1 MMTTL
6 NIFTT
11 FIFMIVIGAVIG
23 AATNHLAIKMLF
35 RPYKP
40 YYLFGKQ
47 LPFTP
52 GLIPKRRDEVAKQ
65 VGVMVME
72 HLLTPEGIQKRF
84 ESSEAKQEI
93 LHTVHR
99 YIDKGAEME
108 ITVLSLLESFG
119 VSQADV
125 KADEWIHEWSDH
137 KLNSLLE
144 NYNEQTLSELLPLDV
159 ENKIS
164 SKIPDAA
171 DYILKRGIHYFESE
185 EGKSRLG
192 NMIDDFL
199 KERGML
205 GSMVQMFLGNSSLI
219 DRVHP
224 EIIKFLRNAETK
236 RFLSDLLVQEW
247 DKVKQFSLHELDE
260 RWNVKEL
267 MFSVKNQ
274 LLSQF
279 STKLIL
285 DKPVGA
291 YVSAVADDL
300 KTHVAPVLI
309 QKGISAAS
317 NVLED
322 LLAKLQFEDIIRE
335 QIELFPL
342 EKMEE
347 LVVSISN
354 KELKMITFLGGLLG
368 GLIGAIQAI
377 FVTLF

>member
-1 MMTTL
+1 M

-93 LHTVHR
+93 LRTVHR
-99 YIDKGAEME
+99 YIDKGANME
-108 ITVLSLLESFG
+108 ITVFSLLEKFG
-119 VSQADV
+119 VTEADV
-125 KADEWIHEWSDH
+125 KADEWLHQWSDQ
-137 KLNSLLE
+137 KLASLLE
-144 NYNEQTLSELLPLDV
+144 TYNEQTLSELLPV
-159 ENKIS
+159 EVETKIS

-171 DYILKRGIHYFESE
+171 DYILKRGIHYFESD
-185 EGKSRLG
+185 EGKARLG

-260 RWNVKEL
+260 KWNVKEL
-267 MFSVKNQ
+267 IFSVKNQ
-274 LLSQF
+274 LLSHF

-285 DKPVGA
+285 DKPVGT

-300 KTHVAPVLI
+300 KTHFAPVLI
-309 QKGISAAS
+309 DKGIEAAS
-317 NVLED
+317 NSLES

-368 GLIGAIQAI
+368 GMIGAIQAV
-377 FVTLF
+377 FVALF

>member
-1 MMTTL
+1 M

-11 FIFMIVIGAVIG
+11 FIFMIIIGAVIG

-84 ESSEAKQEI
+84 ESSEVKQEI

-99 YIDKGAEME
+99 YIDKGANME
-108 ITVLSLLESFG
+108 ITVFSLLEKFG
-119 VSQADV
+119 VTEADV
-125 KADEWIHEWSDH
+125 KADEWLHQWSDQ
-137 KLNSLLE
+137 KLASLLE
-144 NYNEQTLSELLPLDV
+144 TYNEQTLSELLPV
-159 ENKIS
+159 ELETKIS
-164 SKIPDAA
+164 SKIPNAA
-171 DYILKRGIHYFESE
+171 DYILKRGIHYFESD
-185 EGKSRLG
+185 EGKARLG

-260 RWNVKEL
+260 KWNVKEL
-267 MFSVKNQ
+267 IFSVKNQ
-274 LLSQF
+274 LLSHF

-285 DKPVGA
+285 DKPVGT
-291 YVSAVADDL
+291 YVGAVADDL
-300 KTHVAPVLI
+300 KTHFAPVFI
-309 QKGISAAS
+309 HKGIEAAS
-317 NVLED
+317 NALES

-368 GLIGAIQAI
+368 GMIGAIQAV
-377 FVTLF
+377 FVALF

>member
-1 MMTTL
+1 M

-11 FIFMIVIGAVIG
+11 FIFMIIIGAVIG

-84 ESSEAKQEI
+84 ESSEVKQEI

-99 YIDKGAEME
+99 YIDKGANME
-108 ITVLSLLESFG
+108 ITVFSLLEKFG
-119 VSQADV
+119 VTEADV
-125 KADEWIHEWSDH
+125 KADEWLHQWSDQ
-137 KLNSLLE
+137 KLASLLE
-144 NYNEQTLSELLPLDV
+144 TYNEQTLSELLPV
-159 ENKIS
+159 EVETKIS

-171 DYILKRGIHYFESE
+171 DYILKRGIHYFESD
-185 EGKSRLG
+185 EGKARLG

-260 RWNVKEL
+260 KWNVKEL
-267 MFSVKNQ
+267 IFSVKNQ
-274 LLSQF
+274 LLSHF

-285 DKPVGA
+285 DKPVGT
-291 YVSAVADDL
+291 YVGAVADDL
-300 KTHVAPVLI
+300 KTHFAPVLI
-309 QKGISAAS
+309 DKGIEAVS
-317 NVLED
+317 NALES

-368 GLIGAIQAI
+368 GMIGAIQAV
-377 FVTLF
+377 FVALF

>member
-1 MMTTL
+1 M

-72 HLLTPEGIQKRF
+72 HLLTPAGIQKRF
-84 ESSEAKQEI
+84 ESSEARQEI

-108 ITVLSLLESFG
+108 MSVVSLLERYG
-119 VSQADV
+119 MSQADIKV
-125 KADEWIHEWSDH
+125 DEWLHQWSDK
-137 KLNSLLE
+137 KLHSLLE
-144 NYNEQTLSELLPLDV
+144 KYDQQTLFELLPQEV
-159 ENKIS
+159 ENKLS
-164 SKIPDAA
+164 SKIPDVAE
-171 DYILKRGIHYFESE
+171 YILKRGIHYFESE
-185 EGKSRLG
+185 EGKARLG

-236 RFLSDLLVQEW
+236 KFLSDLLVQEW

-260 RWNVKEL
+260 KWNVKEL
-267 MFSVKNQ
+267 VFSAKRQ
-274 LLSQF
+274 LLSHF

-285 DKPVGA
+285 DRSVGT

-300 KTHVAPVLI
+300 KTHFAPVLVD
-309 QKGISAAS
+309 KGMKAAT
-317 NVLED
+317 NALEG
-322 LLAKLQFEDIIRE
+322 LLAKLQFEEIIRE

-342 EKMEE
+342 QKMEE
-347 LVVSISN
+347 LVISISN
-354 KELKMITFLGGLLG
+354 KELKMITFLGGFLG

>member
-1 MMTTL
+1 M

-11 FIFMIVIGAVIG
+11 FIFMIIIGAVIG

-84 ESSEAKQEI
+84 ESSEVKQEI

-99 YIDKGAEME
+99 YIDKGANME
-108 ITVLSLLESFG
+108 ITVFSLLEKFG
-119 VSQADV
+119 VTEADV
-125 KADEWIHEWSDH
+125 KADEWLHQWSDQ
-137 KLNSLLE
+137 KLASLLE
-144 NYNEQTLSELLPLDV
+144 TYNEQTLSELLPV
-159 ENKIS
+159 EVETKIS
-164 SKIPDAA
+164 SKIPNAA
-171 DYILKRGIHYFESE
+171 DYILKRGIHYFESD
-185 EGKSRLG
+185 EGKARLG

-247 DKVKQFSLHELDE
+247 DKLKQFSLHELDE
-260 RWNVKEL
+260 KWNVKEL
-267 MFSVKNQ
+267 IFSVKNQ
-274 LLSQF
+274 LFSHF

-285 DKPVGA
+285 DKPVGT

-300 KTHVAPVLI
+300 KTHFAPVLI
-309 QKGISAAS
+309 DKGIEAAS
-317 NVLED
+317 NAVES

-368 GLIGAIQAI
+368 GMIGAIQAV
-377 FVTLF
+377 FVALF

>member
-1 MMTTL
+1 MTTL
-6 NIFTT
+6 DILTT

-84 ESSEAKQEI
+84 ESSEAKQDI
-93 LHTVHR
+93 LDTVHR
-99 YIDKGAEME
+99 YIDKGADME
-108 ITVLSLLESFG
+108 ITVLDMLERYG

-125 KADEWIHEWSDH
+125 RADEWLHHWSDK
-137 KLNSLLE
+137 KLYSLLE
-144 NYNEQTLSELLPLDV
+144 TYDQQTLSELLPQEV
-159 ENKIS
+159 ESKLS
-164 SKIPDAA
+164 AKIPDAA
-171 DYILKRGIHYFESE
+171 DYILKRGIHYFESD
-185 EGKSRLG
+185 EGKARLG

-205 GSMVQMFLGNSSLI
+205 GSMVQMFLGNASLI

-224 EIIKFLRNAETK
+224 EIIKFLKNAETK

-247 DKVKQFSLHELDE
+247 DKVKQFSLNELDE
-260 RWNVKEL
+260 KWNVKEL
-267 MFSVKNQ
+267 LFSVKKQ
-274 LLSQF
+274 LLSHF
-279 STKLIL
+279 STKLLL
-285 DKPVGA
+285 DRPVGG
-291 YVSAVADDL
+291 YISAVADDL
-300 KTHVAPVLI
+300 KTKFAPVFI
-309 QKGISAAS
+309 DKGIEAAS
-317 NVLED
+317 HALEG
-322 LLAKLQFEDIIRE
+322 LLAKLQFEEIIRE

-368 GLIGAIQAI
+368 GMIGAIQAV

>member
-1 MMTTL
+1 M

-84 ESSEAKQEI
+84 ETSEAKQEI

-99 YIDKGAEME
+99 YIDKGASME
-108 ITVLSLLESFG
+108 ITVLSLLEKFG
-119 VSQADV
+119 FSQADV
-125 KADEWIHEWSDH
+125 KADEWLHQWSDQ
-137 KLNSLLE
+137 KLGSLLE
-144 NYNEQTLSELLPLDV
+144 TYNEQTLFELLPLEV
-159 ENKIS
+159 ESKIT

-171 DYILKRGIHYFESE
+171 DYILKRGIHYFESD
-185 EGKSRLG
+185 EGKARLG

-260 RWNVKEL
+260 KWNVKEL
-267 MFSVKNQ
+267 IFSVKNQ
-274 LLSQF
+274 LLSHF

-285 DKPVGA
+285 DKPVGT
-291 YVSAVADDL
+291 YVGAVADDL
-300 KTHVAPVLI
+300 KTHFAPVLI
-309 QKGISAAS
+309 HKGVAAAS
-317 NVLED
+317 TALEG
-322 LLAKLQFEDIIRE
+322 LLEKLQFEDIIRE

-347 LVVSISN
+347 LVVSISS
-354 KELKMITFLGGLLG
+354 KELKMITFLGGFLG
-368 GLIGAIQAI
+368 GIIGAIQAV
-377 FVTLF
+377 FVVLF

>member
-1 MMTTL
+1 M

-247 DKVKQFSLHELDE
+247 NKVKQFSLHELDE

-274 LLSQF
+274 LLSHF

>member
-1 MMTTL
+1 MTTL
-6 NIFTT
+6 DIFTT

-72 HLLTPEGIQKRF
+72 HLLTPEGIKKRF

-93 LHTVHR
+93 LRTVHR
-99 YIDKGAEME
+99 YIDKGADMEM
-108 ITVLSLLESFG
+108 TVFSMLEKYGF
-119 VSQADV
+119 SQADV
-125 KADEWIHEWSDH
+125 KADAWLHQWTDH
-137 KLNSLLE
+137 KLHSLLE
-144 NYNEQTLSELLPLDV
+144 KYDQQTLSELLPQDV
-159 ENKIS
+159 ENKLA

-171 DYILKRGIHYFESE
+171 DYILKRGIHYFESD
-185 EGKSRLG
+185 EGKARLG
-192 NMIDDFL
+192 HMIDDFL

-224 EIIKFLRNAETK
+224 EMMKFLKNAETK

-260 RWNVKEL
+260 KWNVKEL
-267 MFSVKNQ
+267 LFSVKKQ
-274 LLSQF
+274 LLSHF
-279 STKLIL
+279 STKVLL
-285 DKPVGA
+285 DRPVGV
-291 YVSAVADDL
+291 YISAVADDL
-300 KTHVAPVLI
+300 KTKFAPSLI
-309 QKGISAAS
+309 DKGIEAAS
-317 NVLED
+317 NALEG
-322 LLAKLQFEDIIRE
+322 LLAKLQFEEIIRE

-347 LVVSISN
+347 LVISISN

-368 GLIGAIQAI
+368 GLIGAVQAI